1 MLSVR
6 RNLRRATASL
16 LRRQARHT
24 PIARLI
30 PAHGAARSSLQLR
43 AFSQKNDNSETFM
56 GRLKSTAWDVKVTA
70 IDMIQ
75 EARGLELTDYEGTVM
90 LESSAA
96 GKKIDNC
103 IELLRYCEENHVS
116 PWPEAR
122 LKAFRV
128 LCDARELEVALQ
140 LYESLCK
147 DDMELKPWMVGRA
160 LDAATKLNR
169 PEAVL
174 KYFQILIPKN
184 CDVRS
189 GERVG
194 DMFRQV
200 CEQGGEMDEF
210 ALRSIAIFADRAGE
224 ADLAL
229 EVLSL
234 AKKRAGGAPV
244 DMHMSVMTVY
254 GKQER
259 WMELVKLYDE
269 MPKIFCWKLKS
280 NNLGLIIRAH
290 ALSGKR
296 GVAARGPEIF
306 KKDVKKKQWGTVT
319 CNAMLEA
326 LLHTRQFNEL
336 LVIADEMRQKDVEWT
351 SSSYK
356 MVTLAHIETG
366 TAEQAK
372 EILLANADKI
382 DDRGLECYR
391 ELVVYHSKVRRD
403 PAEACQLYLE
413 MVQNGV
419 LLEPSDWTHALK
431 LSRDL
436 PDQTMYSRLD
446 KHLQQHKSS
455 SAPVPPRLL
464 LPEREEKHEQSV
476 TQAQSEIKQVQFE
489 QVEPETNATTQVS
502 PELKS
507 ISDKWNAGGEELT
520 ETEAVKLFAHFA
532 DNKRIDE
539 CVKLLRY
546 CEKRG
551 ISPASSSRIESS
563 ISPASSSRIESGIS
577 PASSSRIESFRAL
590 CDANELKLALDV
602 YRTLSK
608 ETDLL
613 PPWVYGGALDAAI
626 KLNRKDIVSQV
637 LHRLV
642 RDVQAFDGY
651 KWQTRKGVHAMMRQ
665 ARDRL
670 ERLPMF
676 ALRSLANLADRSGE
690 LELAVDVYTVM
701 KDRGMKVT
709 LDVYDS
715 LLNAYGQNE
724 RWNDVME
731 LYNSMPEHQRQLL
744 RGAGQSWVLLASSH
758 YDGQKAMPHGVR
770 SSKTKPISKNGDAY
784 TPKPGVSDVV
794 LARKTF
800 EDIKEQGNSGK
811 RLSNNLASAL
821 ISTMAKHGRISDCI
835 DMLSYF
841 EKQGVTTKLF
851 ADRAVFN
858 AFCRADKFE
867 RALQVFER
875 LSKAGSLDPWVYG
888 WAMNAATQL
897 DRQEVLAAI
906 FRVLVPEY
914 DTDVTTTDSFQVD
927 TTYDLVYEM
936 LQDACSRG
944 VDLSEPALRS
954 FATFAFK
961 AAHSD
966 LALTVVSISQNGN
979 SSVSREIVEAALT
992 SCCFDSRWSD
1002 VIRVF
1007 EDTPANLR
1015 PNLASDSLGAVMKA
1029 YARSGD
1035 EFFALELFENHKA
1048 KWGKF
1053 ACNIALDVLLE
1064 TDQADAA
1071 LTLAKDM
1078 KRHGVKW
1085 NSRTYTAVA
1094 LAYIR
1099 SGLLDEARV
1108 FLSDNAKLLQNCSY
1122 GAYRELI
1129 ECYMNARGD
1138 NLTACQLIVDLIE
1151 NNKEVEFS
1159 DWQDALQ
1166 LAYELPDRDLYWH
1179 VRKLLWLRGR
1189 DLEDK
1194 IPSHLMLTERESPVG
1209 RGFRAESSSVAHHI
1223 PLMPAEVSLALEV
1236 FDDIWNA
1243 DGSGLTR
1250 NTAIKLLTTMI
1261 KHKHISDCV
1270 EMVDYFKERRVL
1282 PKPFACAAAFNL
1294 LCDAKEDDL
1303 ALQLF
1308 EGMLQDGMFLSG
1320 GDCIRALNVAM
1331 KLDNH
1336 ELASSIGDYM
1346 KENVMHADERQ
1357 AH

>member
-75 EARGLELTDYEGTVM
+75 EARGLELTDYEVTVM

-280 NNLGLIIRAH
+280 DNLGLIIRAH

-306 KKDVKKKQWGTVT
+306 KKYVKKKQWGTVT

-391 ELVVYHSKVRRD
+391 ELVVYHSKV
-403 PAEACQLYLE
+403 Q
-413 MVQNGV
+413 
-419 LLEPSDWTHALK
+419 
-431 LSRDL
+431 
-436 PDQTMYSRLD
+436 
-446 KHLQQHKSS
+446 
-455 SAPVPPRLL
+455 
-464 LPEREEKHEQSV
+464 
-476 TQAQSEIKQVQFE
+476 
-489 QVEPETNATTQVS
+489 
-502 PELKS
+502 
-507 ISDKWNAGGEELT
+507 
-520 ETEAVKLFAHFA
+520 
-532 DNKRIDE
+532 
-539 CVKLLRY
+539 
-546 CEKRG
+546 
-551 ISPASSSRIESS
+551 
-563 ISPASSSRIESGIS
+563 
-577 PASSSRIESFRAL
+577 
-590 CDANELKLALDV
+590 
-602 YRTLSK
+602 
-608 ETDLL
+608 
-613 PPWVYGGALDAAI
+613 
-626 KLNRKDIVSQV
+626 
-637 LHRLV
+637 
-642 RDVQAFDGY
+642 
-651 KWQTRKGVHAMMRQ
+651 
-665 ARDRL
+665 
-670 ERLPMF
+670 
-676 ALRSLANLADRSGE
+676 
-690 LELAVDVYTVM
+690 
-701 KDRGMKVT
+701 
-709 LDVYDS
+709 
-715 LLNAYGQNE
+715 
-724 RWNDVME
+724 
-731 LYNSMPEHQRQLL
+731 HQRQLL
-744 RGAGQSWVLLASSH
+744 RGAGQTLVLLASSH

-811 RLSNNLASAL
+811 RLSNNSAL

-875 LSKAGSLDPWVYG
+875 LSKAGPLDPWVYG

-1166 LAYELPDRDLYWH
+1166 LA
-1179 VRKLLWLRGR
+1179 

-1250 NTAIKLLTTMI
+1250 NTATKLLTTMI

>member
-75 EARGLELTDYEGTVM
+75 EARGLELTDYEVTVM

-280 NNLGLIIRAH
+280 DNLGLIIRAH

-306 KKDVKKKQWGTVT
+306 KKYVKKKQWGTVT

-391 ELVVYHSKVRRD
+391 ELVVYHSKV
-403 PAEACQLYLE
+403 
-413 MVQNGV
+413 
-419 LLEPSDWTHALK
+419 
-431 LSRDL
+431 
-436 PDQTMYSRLD
+436 
-446 KHLQQHKSS
+446 
-455 SAPVPPRLL
+455 
-464 LPEREEKHEQSV
+464 
-476 TQAQSEIKQVQFE
+476 
-489 QVEPETNATTQVS
+489 S
-502 PELKS
+502 PELNS

-551 ISPASSSRIESS
+551 

-637 LHRLV
+637 LRRLV

-715 LLNAYGQNE
+715 LLNA
-724 RWNDVME
+724 
-731 LYNSMPEHQRQLL
+731 
-744 RGAGQSWVLLASSH
+744 H

-811 RLSNNLASAL
+811 RLSNNSAL

-875 LSKAGSLDPWVYG
+875 LSKAGPLDPWVYG

-1151 NNKEVEFS
+1151 NNKE
-1159 DWQDALQ
+1159 
-1166 LAYELPDRDLYWH
+1166 
-1179 VRKLLWLRGR
+1179 LLWLRGR

-1250 NTAIKLLTTMI
+1250 NTATKLLTTMI